1 MRGWGSSVEDF
12 VPGLWYNIHMNK
24 TLIRIFAFIILI
36 SPWIYVSSVYK
47 EVFYI
52 FAGIGILLAT
62 VNIEKKKKVE

>member
-1 MRGWGSSVEDF
+1 MD
-12 VPGLWYNIHMNK
+12 MNK
-24 TLIRIFAFIILI
+24 TLIRILAFIILL

-52 FAGIGILLAT
+52 FASIGILLST